1 MNRDDCDPRR
11 NFYKDMYK
19 FIKNFVKKEK
29 NKDKKKSSNAHW
41 ILEQRVYRKV

>member
-11 NFYKDMYK
+11 NFYKDIYK

-29 NKDKKKSSNAHW
+29 KNDRQVRPML
-41 ILEQRVYRKV
+41 IGD